1 MQNREFDLNLLQV
14 VVAIAEE
21 RSVSRAAEQL
31 GWSQPKVSIA
41 LNKLRAALG
50 DPLFVRGS
58 HGMAPTPRAVALIG
72 PTKAIL
78 TRIREEVLSAAHFDP
93 ATTARKFTFALS
105 DIGEMTFLPKLLAY
119 LQRHAPNATVAS
131 VTLPPN
137 EIADGLERGDID
149 LAIGYFPDL
158 KKRNFFQQRLFT
170 HSFISLLNARHRIK
184 GKRLS
189 MDEFLSLGH
198 AVISAEG
205 RSQEVFEQLLVR
217 HKIVR
222 RIVLSTPHFMSIP
235 FIIASTDLLVTVPY
249 AVGES
254 FAKIANIRLIEPP
267 LDIPQFDL
275 KQHWHRKFHQDEANM
290 WIRAVIANLFTDSTE
305 NADARIVS
313 S

>member
-1 MQNREFDLNLLQV
+1 MANMEFDLNLLQV

-21 RSVSRAAEQL
+21 RSVSRAAERL

-41 LNKLRAALG
+41 LNKLRTALG

-58 HGMAPTPRAVALIG
+58 HGMAPTPRAVALMA
-72 PTKAIL
+72 PTREIL
-78 TRIREEVLSAAHFDP
+78 MRIREEVLAGAAFEP
-93 ATTARKFTFALS
+93 ATTTRRFTFALS
-105 DIGEMTFLPKLLAY
+105 DIGEMTFLPKLLEY

-131 VTLPPN
+131 VTLPPG

-149 LAIGYFPDL
+149 LALGYFPDL

-170 HSFISLLNARHRIK
+170 HSFITLLNARHRIK
-184 GKRLS
+184 GSRLS
-189 MDEFLSLGH
+189 MDQFLGLGH

-205 RSQEVFEQLLVR
+205 RSQEVFEQLLAR

-222 RIVLSTPHFMSIP
+222 RIVLSTPRFMSIP

-290 WIRAVIANLFTDSTE
+290 WIRAVIAKLF
-305 NADARIVS
+305 AD
-313 S
+313 